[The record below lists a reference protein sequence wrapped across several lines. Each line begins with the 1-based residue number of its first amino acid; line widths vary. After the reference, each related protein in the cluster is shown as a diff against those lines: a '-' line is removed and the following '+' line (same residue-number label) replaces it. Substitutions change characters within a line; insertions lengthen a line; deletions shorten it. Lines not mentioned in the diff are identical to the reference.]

1 MIREKEKKNT
11 KKNMNILNV
20 MKVIITGSENHH
32 GTKLLSKVFLLTLY
46 QTKEECHNEMW
57 YSIIYI

>member
-46 QTKEECHNEMW
+46 QTKEECHNEM
-57 YSIIYI
+57 